1 MSDTQLSNC
10 PTHVAI
16 IMDGNG
22 RWAKKRGL
30 PRVAGHKK
38 GAESVRKVIKASAE
52 LGVKFLTLYSFS
64 SENWKRPEDE
74 VSALMGLLGR
84 YLKSEIVELHSNNIR
99 FRVIGDRERLPENI
113 QRLISDSERMTE
125 QNSGM
130 TLILALSY
138 GARAE
143 IAEAAKKI
151 AKSAKLGLIQP
162 DAIDEDVFAAH
173 LSTAGIPDPDLVIR
187 SSGEKR
193 ISNFLLWQLAYS
205 EFYFTDTLW
214 PNFDKKDLIEAFQ
227 EFNKRD
233 RRYGAIASESK

>member
-143 IAEAAKKI
+143 IAEAARKI

-205 EFYFTDTLW
+205 EFYFTNTLW

-233 RRYGAIASESK
+233 RRYGAIASES